1 MDISLTSIL
10 ESLLEDVWFE
20 LTFLLAVSLLS
31 SFIFARLGQPKVIAY
46 IIVGVAIGPSLLGII
61 EPGEGS
67 SSALPESLLML
78 AQLGSIVLL
87 FMIGLECDL
96 REIYTKRSIAIAV
109 GGVILPWI
117 AGYFVAVAMGYDD
130 PAYPGQAIF
139 IGATLVATSVAIT
152 AGVTS
157 ELGLI
162 GTPVAYALI
171 GAAVVDDVLGM
182 VVLGISKGLSVGGLD
197 MLGIT
202 ALVLGAIL
210 FVMLGAWLGSHFL
223 TKLVFKVQVSGY
235 RRKLPMSGF
244 ILALTIAFLYAFIA
258 EAIQISAIVGAFVA
272 GTAFSG
278 SALRDGFKKGTMYLE
293 ALFVPLFFVSLGAL
307 VNFRDLPNGWEV
319 LLFAS
324 VLTLI
329 AVATKVVGCGI
340 PARMTGM
347 NRMDSLAVGVGM
359 MPRLEIALVIA
370 FIGVSTD
377 PPIISQDVYSA
388 VVFMG
393 LATALFAPTLL
404 KYILKRGGHD
414 ILQIDK

>member
-1 MDISLTSIL
+1 MDISLTNIL
-10 ESLLEDVWFE
+10 DTLLEDVWFE
-20 LTFLLAVSLLS
+20 LTFLLAVALLS
-31 SFIFARLGQPKVIAY
+31 SFLFSRLGQPKVIAY

-61 EPGEGS
+61 EPTETSTSG
-67 SSALPESLLML
+67 LPESLLML

-96 REIYTKRSIAIAV
+96 KEVYTKRSIAIAV

-117 AGYFVAVAMGYDD
+117 AGYFVAIALGYDD
-130 PAYPGQAIF
+130 PAYPGQTIF

-162 GTPVAYALI
+162 GTPVAYAII

-182 VVLGISKGLSVGGLD
+182 VVLGVSKGLAAGSLD
-197 MLGIT
+197 LLGVS
-202 ALVLGAIL
+202 ALVAGAVLFIVLGAWI
-210 FVMLGAWLGSHFL
+210 GSRFL
-223 TKLVFKVQVSGY
+223 TKLVFNVQVSGF

-258 EAIQISAIVGAFVA
+258 ETIQISAIVGAFVA

-278 SALRDGFKKGTMYLE
+278 SPLRDGFRKGTMYLE
-293 ALFVPLFFVSLGAL
+293 ALFVPLFFVSLGVL
-307 VNFRDLPNGWEV
+307 VDLTAVENGWAI
-319 LLFAS
+319 LWFAII
-324 VLTLI
+324 LTLV
-329 AVATKVVGCGI
+329 AVASKIVGCGY
-340 PARMTGM
+340 PARLWGM
-347 NRMDSLAVGVGM
+347 SKMDSLAVGVGM

-370 FIGVSTD
+370 FIGLSTD
-377 PPIISQDVYSA
+377 PPIISQEVYTA

-393 LATALFAPTLL
+393 LATALFAPMLL
-404 KYILKRGGHD
+404 KATLKRGGHA
-414 ILQIDK
+414 ILEVKD